1 MIVECRGMSYE
12 ERLDELDLMSLEKR
26 RVRGDLIEVYKII
39 NNLDKIEFSKFFVM
53 SNSITRGHK
62 YKLSKNRNSLEVRQN
77 FFSQRV
83 VDVWNHLPAK
93 VVESESLNVFK
104 SRLDEELG
112 SGCFDDSIRYK
123 F

>member
-1 MIVECRGMSYE
+1 
-12 ERLDELDLMSLEKR
+12 
-26 RVRGDLIEVYKII
+26 
-39 NNLDKIEFSKFFVM
+39 M

-62 YKLSKNRNSLEVRQN
+62 YKLSKNRNNLEVRQN

-93 VVESESLNVFK
+93 VVESESLDVFK

-112 SGCFDDSIRYK
+112 SGCIKDSNRYK